1 MLSRVANSLY
11 WIFRNVERV
20 ENLSRFL
27 EVSGA
32 IALDSGMRI
41 EPWTPLIDTCGDRNL
56 FHAVEGDVTPD
67 AVANFLIQNRKNPSS
82 IYNCIL
88 IARENAR
95 QIREILSTEMWEQI
109 NTMYLQL
116 FHDLPLQKLLDQRW
130 LRQVRKDCQLL
141 YGISDVCFSRNQG
154 WQFCQLGRLV
164 ERADKTSRM
173 LDVKYFLLLPHG
185 ENIGGFVDQ
194 LQWIALLRSVG
205 GYQMFR
211 QTSQLAITPKGV
223 AQFLLL
229 DRNFPRS
236 VRFCLDGIDH
246 ALAEMDPGHGSGEV
260 ALGRHVSRMRTR
272 WIASGID
279 EVIRHGLHE
288 SIDRLQ
294 QDLNSL
300 HHQLERRYFCPHDPA
315 AAEAGNPKEVGRA

>member
-32 IALDSGMRI
+32 MALDSGMRI
-41 EPWTPLIDTCGDRNL
+41 EPWAPLIEACGDRNL
-56 FHAVEGDVTPD
+56 FHAVEGELTPD
-67 AVANFLIQNRKNPSS
+67 AVANFLIQNKRNPCS
-82 IYNCIL
+82 IYNCIV

-109 NTMYLQL
+109 NAMYLQL
-116 FHDLPLQKLLDQRW
+116 YHDIPLKKLLNQQW
-130 LRQVRKDCQLL
+130 LRQIRKDCQLF

-164 ERADKTSRM
+164 ERADKTSRI

-185 ENIGGFVDQ
+185 ENVGGVVDQ
-194 LQWIALLRSVG
+194 LQWIALLRTVG

-211 QTSQLAITPKGV
+211 QASQLSITPQGV
-223 AQFLLL
+223 ARFLLL

-236 VRFCLDGIDH
+236 VRFCLDGIDA
-246 ALAEMDPGHGSGEV
+246 ALVEIDPGHASR
-260 ALGRHVSRMRTR
+260 AVSLSDPVSTMRAR
-272 WIASGID
+272 WTDTDIETI
-279 EVIRHGLHE
+279 IQYGLHE
-288 SIDRLQ
+288 SIDQLQ

-300 HHQLERRYFCPHDPA
+300 HHQLERRYFCSLEPTA
-315 AAEAGNPKEVGRA
+315 GEVGNPMESGRG